1 MHRKMRDLIA
11 QGLSGDDLLAAFRE
25 IQAKIRPAIETMLND
40 TEKIASGE
48 SEYATY
54 DDISGSSPNK

>member
-25 IQAKIRPAIETMLND
+25 TQTKIRPAIETMLND
-40 TEKIASGE
+40 TI
-48 SEYATY
+48 
-54 DDISGSSPNK
+54 ISGVGHYA